1 MCSSDLRERLAQV
14 GFFPEHLRN
23 AGEDYDFHLRT
34 SHAGAVAY
42 SDVASIYYRV
52 GWHDQIT
59 VKDFDFFFA
68 RGYLKTISPYLKSHG
83 DRLQL
88 PKAMIRTMKA
98 QAYGWVGGAL
108 FEKGKRKV
116 ARRFLAQSLR
126 YRLWQPREIG
136 RAHV

>member
-1 MCSSDLRERLAQV
+1 MLFRS
-14 GFFPEHLRN
+14 
-23 AGEDYDFHLRT
+23 
-34 SHAGAVAY
+34 
-42 SDVASIYYRV
+42 ASIYYRV

-126 YRLWQPREIG
+126 YRLWQPRAVIMFIRTIVPVRVDTLALNSYRAIKRAIG
-136 RAHV
+136 SGPLEV